1 MYVNLDIQTTMLNVH
16 VLTPGANVFNV
27 YLKISRSYSI
37 SEIVLLKEEDAGS
50 DIEESIAE
58 TEKDCQKR
66 EIPCTI
72 VTFRKN
78 DYEGLLEKILDLR
91 RQYQRRE
98 KPFKLYF
105 NITAGRKDV
114 AIMAFMG
121 SLWVDGIG
129 YYLTREMDEP
139 IEFPVPKVSLAQL
152 EQNQLHRR
160 ILELL
165 SEKNGGTFS
174 QSDLRRKIGVNPN
187 NHKDLSAQTLSSS
200 ICALEEY
207 GLLRKQPEGRETLII
222 ITLSGRLA
230 YSMIRSL

>member
-1 MYVNLDIQTTMLNVH
+1 MYLDVDNQITMLNIH

-37 SEIVLLKEEDAGS
+37 SEIILLKEEDAVG

-58 TEKDCQKR
+58 TEKDCEKR

-78 DYEGLLEKILDLR
+78 DYEDLLEKILNIR
-91 RQYQRRE
+91 RWYQKRKE
-98 KPFKLYF
+98 PFKLYF

-139 IEFPVPKVSLAQL
+139 IVFPVPKVSLAQL
-152 EQNQLHRR
+152 EQNQLHRK

-165 SEKNGGTFS
+165 SEKSGEIFS

-200 ICALEEY
+200 ISALEEY
-207 GLLRKQPEGRETLII
+207 GLLKKQQEGRETQIT

-230 YSMIRSL
+230 HSMLYE

>member
-1 MYVNLDIQTTMLNVH
+1 MYPNMDNQVIMLNVH

-27 YLKISRSYSI
+27 YLKISRNYPI
-37 SEIVLLKEEDAGS
+37 SEIVLLKEEDSSS
-50 DIEESIAE
+50 DIEESIVE
-58 TEKDCQKR
+58 TEKDCEMR
-66 EIPCTI
+66 DIPCTI

-78 DYEGLLEKILDLR
+78 DFEDLLEKILDLQ
-91 RQYQRRE
+91 RQYRKRE
-98 KPFKLYF
+98 RPFKLYF

-129 YYLTREMDEP
+129 YYLTREMDRS
-139 IEFPVPKVSLAQL
+139 IEFPIPKVSLAQL

-165 SEKNGGTFS
+165 SERSGGTFS
-174 QSDLRRKIGVNPN
+174 QSDLRRRIGVNPN

-200 ICALEEY
+200 IGALEGY
-207 GLLRKQPEGRETLII
+207 GLLEKQPEGRETRIR

-230 YSMIRSL
+230 YSMLHG

>member
-1 MYVNLDIQTTMLNVH
+1 MYLDLDNQIIMLNIH

-27 YLKISRSYSI
+27 YLKISKNYSI
-37 SEIVLLKEEDAGS
+37 SEIVLLQEEDAAS

-58 TEKDCQKR
+58 TEKDCEKR

-72 VTFRKN
+72 VIFRKN
-78 DYEGLLEKILDLR
+78 DSEDLLEKILDLR
-91 RQYQRRE
+91 RQYQKRE
-98 KPFKLYF
+98 GSFKLYF
-105 NITAGRKDV
+105 NVTAGRKDV

-129 YYLTREMDEP
+129 YYLAKEMDEP

-152 EQNQLHRR
+152 GQNLLHRR
-160 ILELL
+160 VLELL
-165 SEKNGGTFS
+165 SERSGGAFS
-174 QSDLRRKIGVNPN
+174 QSDLRRRIGVNPN

-200 ICALEEY
+200 ISALEGY
-207 GLLRKQPEGRETLII
+207 GLLEKQPEGRETRIQ

-230 YSMIRSL
+230 YSMLHG